1 MRKTLA
7 LCLVAL
13 SCAMNVSAQV
23 EKFGI
28 CDHLGAGLSVGTDGI
43 GIEVAT
49 TLTDYVAVRAGM
61 SIVPRFKYGFDVSTY
76 GSSVVTTDE
85 VRAEGKLNKTDFKL
99 LFDIYPFR
107 SSSFRVTT
115 GAYIGSSKIIS
126 VYNTEPFL
134 NPTDWGKAGIVLGDY
149 RITSDQQGNVSA
161 DIKVSG
167 FKPYVGIGFG
177 RAVPR
182 KRLGFSFDLGVQF
195 WGKPGV
201 YTTTKDEFGDSYY
214 RKLTKEE
221 VDNDDADKFFDIMSK
236 IRVYPVLSFRLAGR
250 IL

>member
-1 MRKTLA
+1 MKKTLA

-49 TLTDYVAVRAGM
+49 TLTDYVAVRAGV

-76 GSSVVTTDE
+76 GSSVVTKDE
-85 VRAEGKLNKTDFKL
+85 VRAEGKLKKTDFKL

-115 GAYIGSSKIIS
+115 GAYIGSSKIRHFTALIEQRYS
-126 VYNTEPFL
+126 QS
-134 NPTDWGKAGIVLGDY
+134 GS
-149 RITSDQQGNVSA
+149 RIRGETV
-161 DIKVSG
+161 
-167 FKPYVGIGFG
+167 
-177 RAVPR
+177 
-182 KRLGFSFDLGVQF
+182 
-195 WGKPGV
+195 
-201 YTTTKDEFGDSYY
+201 
-214 RKLTKEE
+214 
-221 VDNDDADKFFDIMSK
+221 
-236 IRVYPVLSFRLAGR
+236 
-250 IL
+250 

>member
-76 GSSVVTTDE
+76 GSSVVTKDE
-85 VRAEGKLNKTDFKL
+85 VRAEGKLRVLAASLAAASSGLTYML
-99 LFDIYPFR
+99 SP
-107 SSSFRVTT
+107 SSSF
-115 GAYIGSSKIIS
+115 I
-126 VYNTEPFL
+126 NNL
-134 NPTDWGKAGIVLGDY
+134 
-149 RITSDQQGNVSA
+149 
-161 DIKVSG
+161 
-167 FKPYVGIGFG
+167 
-177 RAVPR
+177 
-182 KRLGFSFDLGVQF
+182 
-195 WGKPGV
+195 
-201 YTTTKDEFGDSYY
+201 
-214 RKLTKEE
+214 
-221 VDNDDADKFFDIMSK
+221 
-236 IRVYPVLSFRLAGR
+236 
-250 IL
+250 